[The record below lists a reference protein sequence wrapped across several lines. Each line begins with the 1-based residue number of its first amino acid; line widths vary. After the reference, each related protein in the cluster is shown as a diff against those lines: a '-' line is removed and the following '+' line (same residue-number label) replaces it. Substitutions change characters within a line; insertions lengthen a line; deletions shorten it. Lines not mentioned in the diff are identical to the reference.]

1 MKTDIILAGAG
12 GILSK
17 TIDITGKAITPLLIC
32 PDCGS
37 LFQINLDVLQIRLGG
52 AHEEHLDR
60 GCRLKPKFCVETRF
74 GLTALFIVCQDC
86 STFEVVI

>member
-1 MKTDIILAGAG
+1 MKTDIILAG

-17 TIDITGKAITPLLIC
+17 TTDITG
-32 PDCGS
+32 S
-37 LFQINLDVLQIRLGG
+37 SFQINLDVLQIRLGG
-52 AHEEHLDR
+52 AHDEHLDR
-60 GCRLKPKFCVETRF
+60 GCRLKPKFCIETRF